1 MSGHYLK
8 IEVTKYMCPLLRI
21 FKIARSPPNPAI
33 FTFKNIMQMTTYAFR
48 FEFIGLTKYCTMRMS
63 CILLKFAKIRWF
75 WVDLNI
81 ETIVNC
87 DILWNEQKMMTSST
101 INDEFVLS
109 FLVLGIYIC
118 IWNIYINHNYIL
130 CVCMYNSTLW
140 VFDQ

>member
-33 FTFKNIMQMTTYAFR
+33 FTFKNILQMTTYAIR
-48 FEFIGLTKYCTMRMS
+48 FEFIGQTKYYENELYFTE
-63 CILLKFAKIRWF
+63 IRENKM
-75 WVDLNI
+75 VLGRSNI
-81 ETIVNC
+81 TIVNC

-101 INDEFVLS
+101 INDEFILS
-109 FLVLGIYIC
+109 FLLLGIYIC